1 MGIVVYLPTNLPLQ
15 NSTIHADK
23 YTNPLDPMSDTPR
36 QKTRWMPKNG
46 GFEKGDPL

>member
-1 MGIVVYLPTNLPLQ
+1 MGMVVYLATNLPLQ

-36 QKTRWMPKNG
+36 KNNMNTPKWW
-46 GFEKGDPL
+46 FEKGDPL